1 MWFGTKEY
9 ADWIPTPLSGAN
21 VSPEAWGDSGT
32 FLNGGGYGIHS
43 YNSHKTY
50 DFAWSK
56 TSSREAA
63 QLIKSY
69 FEGTYGR
76 GKLYFHDPLTYTTNV
91 LPARWAAPSI
101 TVGFEGPSLIKGVEP
116 RAVNTSGFRKNRLP
130 VKSAQYNLVG
140 VPPAGFT
147 TQEVARNYF
156 TNPRLN
162 TTSRETARN
171 LFTNPSFERG
181 LPSAEIGVNLLPSPL
196 PTENWGHEVIYD
208 GDGDIVEDSGISEF
222 GGYPTYL
229 VNVSGMDPLQDT
241 VYVMTEAKG
250 SSNLGTEIE
259 GGGAY
264 EIYAEVSSSSGEVR
278 ALDPIYM
285 DSMGTVI
292 YDGLQ
297 PVGSFNNISSNPEQP
312 TPIRFTV
319 QTMSEA
325 AGMIPVLGVQGL
337 GVGEVQISVTKMRV
351 SPVEYASN
359 EWYDGSHPTSGN
371 NARWVGDENDSVSEL
386 FSPAVVEG
394 VTQRSGKMGQSE
406 DWAFEGSYSLA
417 LTESGVVSPNLSLDS
432 NSTYTIIAQ
441 CFIPEGYSFSEDGS
455 DNRAILARVGS
466 DPAQVV
472 QTPEE
477 PGAHELRL
485 QIQTGSGA
493 TDLELTGSADPE
505 QVVYWDLLTIVKG
518 VYSGV
523 PFSGSTINS
532 VPHTYSWAGAANAS
546 PSIRTSSNAPR
557 GITGGEV
564 IDNWLV
570 VPDGNVATVSRGS
583 SQRRFHITARYADQ
597 EVNGVVVDEGENWLT
612 APSTITLGPGEWRQP
627 GLFASTYQGEY
638 FMGDTPNTSEFVYT
652 WAGTPERSESIK
664 NTLIFTGTDTIPEDT
679 ALFIPIPSG
688 MDLHMGAFYE
698 TETGGGVYAAYVDE
712 DGVATD
718 QFSILTPLDNNSS
731 NLFPDV
737 FSKGSNTSGIYLWLG
752 HNGTSVTPSLTVA
765 AIHARLTPS
774 GKQPQGEKYWIGG
787 QGHIGVRF
795 AEPPSY
801 VNHTGVNGGQ
811 VETGAVFIESEI

>member
-101 TVGFEGPSLIKGVEP
+101 TVGFEGPSLIEGVEP
-116 RAVNTSGFRKNRLP
+116 RAVNTSGFRKNKLP
-130 VKSAQYNLVG
+130 IKSAQYNLVG

-196 PTENWGHEVIYD
+196 PTENWGHEVMYD
-208 GDGDIVEDSGISEF
+208 GAGDIVEDSGISEL
-222 GGYPTYL
+222 GGFPTYS
-229 VNVSGMDPLQDT
+229 VS
-241 VYVMTEAKG
+241 VTEAGGSLVSITAHFKG
-250 SSNLGTEIE
+250 SDSFGARVEE
-259 GGGAY
+259 GKSY
-264 EIYAEVSSSSGEVR
+264 EIYAEVSCSGGAINAVTPNYVDSSG
-278 ALDPIYM
+278 DI
-285 DSMGTVI
+285 I
-292 YDGLQ
+292 FDGLQ
-297 PVGSFNNISSNPEQP
+297 VVSTISNISPDPSQP

-319 QTMSEA
+319 QTPEEA
-325 AGMIPVLGVQGL
+325 FGMIPKLVLFEV
-337 GVGEVQISVTKMRV
+337 GVGEAHMTITKVRV
-351 SPVEYASN
+351 SPVEYASS
-359 EWYDGSHPTSGN
+359 EWYDGSHPTPGN
-371 NARWVGDENDSVSEL
+371 NSRWVGDENDSVSEL
-386 FSPAVVEG
+386 TTRVAVEG
-394 VTQRSGKMGQSE
+394 MTQRSGRVERST
-406 DWAFEGSYSLA
+406 DWAFERTHSLA
-417 LTESGVVSPNLSLDS
+417 LSQVGSASPNVNLTPNTD
-432 NSTYTIIAQ
+432 YTVIAR
-441 CFIPEGYSFSEDGS
+441 CFVPEGYSFDEDDSGS
-455 DNRAILARVGS
+455 RALVVQGES
-466 DPAQVV
+466 GPPEVV

-477 PGAHELRL
+477 VGSHELRL
-485 QIQTGSGA
+485 QFRTGTGS
-493 TDLELTGSADPE
+493 TTLELTGSADFD
-505 QVVYWDLLTIVKG
+505 QTVYWDLLTIVKG

-564 IDNWLV
+564 VDHWLV
-570 VPDGNVATVSRGS
+570 VSDGNVATVSRGS

-627 GLFASTYQGEY
+627 GLFASTYQDEY
-638 FMGDTPNTSEFVYT
+638 FMGDTPNTSEVVYT

-664 NTLIFTGTDTIPEDT
+664 SVLIFTGTDTIPEDT

-737 FSKGSNTSGIYLWLG
+737 FSKGPNTSGIYLWLG